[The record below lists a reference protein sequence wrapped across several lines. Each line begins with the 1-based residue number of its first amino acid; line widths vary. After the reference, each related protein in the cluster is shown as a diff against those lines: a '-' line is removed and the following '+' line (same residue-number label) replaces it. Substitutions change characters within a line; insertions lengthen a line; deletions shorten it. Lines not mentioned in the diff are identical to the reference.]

1 VDGTEAPTVA
11 VTDSA
16 GATVAGFTGSR
27 TGTGEYQATLPAD
40 LETLDQYD
48 VAWSWPNGQSRTTGF
63 ELVGGFIFTVADLR
77 DYYAPF
83 ADTTNYPTAVLK
95 EIRDAVE
102 DVFEGDEVTH
112 RAFRPK
118 GKRQTLPGS
127 GTAVLWSGTHDL
139 HELVSVAVPSGATAP
154 DVADVVLGTDTTL
167 RLVIGSWSF
176 ATVTILTEYG
186 LRQTPAK
193 IKREAMKYAKSLLL
207 EGPLDEGRAT
217 AIFSDIGG
225 YRLTI
230 AGRDGPTGI
239 PSVDAALAQFSRRG
253 VPVG

>member
-1 VDGTEAPTVA
+1 
-11 VTDSA
+11 
-16 GATVAGFTGSR
+16 
-27 TGTGEYQATLPAD
+27 
-40 LETLDQYD
+40 
-48 VAWSWPNGQSRTTGF
+48 
-63 ELVGGFIFTVADLR
+63 
-77 DYYAPF
+77 
-83 ADTTNYPTAVLK
+83 
-95 EIRDAVE
+95 
-102 DVFEGDEVTH
+102 
-112 RAFRPK
+112 
-118 GKRQTLPGS
+118 
-127 GTAVLWSGTHDL
+127 
-139 HELVSVAVPSGATAP
+139 
-154 DVADVVLGTDTTL
+154 
-167 RLVIGSWSF
+167 
-176 ATVTILTEYG
+176 VTILTEYG